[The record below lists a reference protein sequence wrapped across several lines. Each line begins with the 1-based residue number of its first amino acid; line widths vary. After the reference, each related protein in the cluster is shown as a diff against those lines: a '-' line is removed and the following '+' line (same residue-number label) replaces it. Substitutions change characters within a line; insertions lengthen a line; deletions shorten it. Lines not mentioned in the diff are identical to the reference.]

1 MRLFFV
7 SWWFPLCLNPF
18 FVLDVV
24 LSFCSLQLLGWV
36 RAFSWLFILLVVWNS
51 WLLCWCFVL
60 SSCVCSLVLP
70 LFFAFCFPICC
81 LSSRARQYPGNYLLR
96 ATLESERQQVGQA
109 INRFDRLRCVSV
121 DTQPGLQAAFPNQPS
136 DERGPTLHPHH
147 MITHNPQ
154 RWILKIY
161 NKTIVIPHGSFHNTT

>member
-24 LSFCSLQLLGWV
+24 LSFCSLHLLGWA

-60 SSCVCSLVLP
+60 SSCVLP
-70 LFFAFCFPICC
+70 FAFQFVVCPLEHVNTLETICC
-81 LSSRARQYPGNYLLR
+81 GPPSK
-96 ATLESERQQVGQA
+96 SERQQVGQA

-121 DTQPGLQAAFPNQPS
+121 DAQPGLQTAFPNQPS